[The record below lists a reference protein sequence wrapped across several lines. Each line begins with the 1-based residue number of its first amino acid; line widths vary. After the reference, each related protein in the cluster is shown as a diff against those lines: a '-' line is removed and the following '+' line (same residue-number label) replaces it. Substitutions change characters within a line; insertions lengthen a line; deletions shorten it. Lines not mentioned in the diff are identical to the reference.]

1 MLNLRGIANA
11 SIQGINPNRQITLRT
26 GKWEIDPAD
35 LIQKP
40 IYTDTQVK
48 GNVQSLSS
56 DDLRQIESMN
66 LEGVLR
72 AVYLYGNVSGVVRV
86 SEQATSVLLFS
97 ENIGGETKV
106 WTWNVFKVAE
116 AWNGWCKVF
125 VVLQNED
132 AP

>member
-1 MLNLRGIANA
+1 MINLRGIANNA
-11 SIQGINPNRQITLRT
+11 IQGINPNIPIKLIT
-26 GKWEIDPAD
+26 GKWAIDPID

-40 IYTDTQVK
+40 IYTEAIVS

-66 LEGVLR
+66 LEGTLR

-86 SEQATSVLLFS
+86 SEQATSVLKFTADV
-97 ENIGGETKV
+97 GGDVQE

-116 AWNGWCKVF
+116 AWTGWCKVF
-125 VVLQNED
+125 VVLQNES
-132 AP
+132 A